1 MELKTPLYDLHEKSG
16 GKIVPFA
23 GYLLPVQYPTGI
35 IAEHNAVRTAAGL
48 FDVSHMGEIILEGED
63 ALKNLQHLLSN
74 DYLSLEIGFVRYSPM
89 CNDNGGVVDDL
100 IVYRKGEDLYYIV
113 VNAANHEKDAAW
125 IKSKLSGK
133 VLFTDCSDD
142 TAEIALQG
150 PRAKDILK
158 TLCDESLIPVKYY
171 SFTDNVSV
179 GGISCMVSR
188 TGYTGE
194 DGFELYC
201 ENNCAAEL
209 WEKLLEAGKPFGLIP
224 CGLGSRDTL
233 RLEAAMPLYGHEM
246 TDEITPLETGLGR
259 FVKLDKGDFIGR
271 DALIAKGEP
280 ARTRIGLEI
289 LDRGIARGGEPVFL
303 GEKQVGFI
311 TSGTMAPCLKKSIA
325 MAIVDIAAASEDT
338 ALTVE
343 TRGKRLC
350 AKAVKLPFYKRSK

>member
-1 MELKTPLYDLHEKSG
+1 
-16 GKIVPFA
+16 
-23 GYLLPVQYPTGI
+23 
-35 IAEHNAVRTAAGL
+35 
-48 FDVSHMGEIILEGED
+48 
-63 ALKNLQHLLSN
+63 
-74 DYLSLEIGFVRYSPM
+74 
-89 CNDNGGVVDDL
+89 
-100 IVYRKGEDLYYIV
+100 
-113 VNAANHEKDAAW
+113 
-125 IKSKLSGK
+125 
-133 VLFTDCSDD
+133 
-142 TAEIALQG
+142 
-150 PRAKDILK
+150 
-158 TLCDESLIPVKYY
+158 
-171 SFTDNVSV
+171 
-179 GGISCMVSR
+179 MVSR

-289 LDRGIARGGEPVFL
+289 LDRGIARGGKPVFL

-343 TRGKRLC
+343 IRGKRLC